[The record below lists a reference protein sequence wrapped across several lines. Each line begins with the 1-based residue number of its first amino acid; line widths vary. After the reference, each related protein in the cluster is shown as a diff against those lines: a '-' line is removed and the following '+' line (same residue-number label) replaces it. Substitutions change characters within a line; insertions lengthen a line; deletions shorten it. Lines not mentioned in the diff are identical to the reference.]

1 MLKKIDKI
9 SKIKNFEERVN
20 KLHENFD
27 YFVESQM
34 EKAKLELQK

>member
-1 MLKKIDKI
+1 MLKKIDEI
-9 SKIKNFEERVN
+9 SKIKELVY
-20 KLHENFD
+20 KLHKNFD